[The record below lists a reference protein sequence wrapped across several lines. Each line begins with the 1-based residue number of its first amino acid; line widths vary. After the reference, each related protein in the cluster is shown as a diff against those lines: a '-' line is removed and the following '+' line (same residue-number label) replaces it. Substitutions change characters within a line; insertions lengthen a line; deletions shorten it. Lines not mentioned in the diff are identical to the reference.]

1 MMLADSY
8 IVPQCA
14 FGPGSFGGLMALYE
28 SNYLRLTHL
37 LGPTQLSD
45 ARVFNSCSAD
55 DEDLFLTVES
65 ATRYTQ
71 VLRLTYRFEEADGC
85 IADPDLCIRVY
96 LDARMTEVV
105 SWAKHHR
112 HPVLRDLHSRL
123 LRPVSQCW
131 RRNMV
136 LSKWL
141 EFLLEKG
148 HSFKDS
154 EVEPGSAGTRA
165 AFPGVP
171 DLA

>member
-1 MMLADSY
+1 MLVDSY
-8 IVPQCA
+8 IVPECV

-28 SNYLRLTHL
+28 SNYLRLIRL
-37 LGPTQLSD
+37 LDTVQVSE
-45 ARVFNSCSAD
+45 ARALNSCSAD

-71 VLRLTYRFEEADGC
+71 VLRLTYLFEESGGR

-105 SWAKHHR
+105 SWAEHHQ
-112 HPVLRDLHSRL
+112 HEVLRDLHSR
-123 LRPVSQCW
+123 VSRQVNKCW

-141 EFLLEKG
+141 DYLLEKG
-148 HSFKDS
+148 HSF
-154 EVEPGSAGTRA
+154 T
-165 AFPGVP
+165 
-171 DLA
+171 LAT